1 MGNQNC
7 GASTKAEKRPNCKN
21 IDSIIPSI
29 NAFVNLLV
37 CGEAPQEASQDVSH
51 PEESVNQH
59 RFVVLVAHPV
69 VLEQNGD
76 TYMDWMSLSTS
87 LVMVGKI
94 LVWSK
99 FQLWLQ
105 GVCFSFNIIE
115 LKLCLE
121 KKRK

>member
-1 MGNQNC
+1 MDLIG
-7 GASTKAEKRPNCKN
+7 
-21 IDSIIPSI
+21 PSI
-29 NAFVNLLV
+29 NALVNLLV
-37 CGEAPQEASQDVSH
+37 SGEAPQEASQDVSH

-59 RFVVLVAHPV
+59 WLVVLVAHPV
-69 VLEQNGD
+69 VLGQNED

-115 LKLCLE
+115 LKLCL
-121 KKRK
+121 KKEEGKFA

>member
-1 MGNQNC
+1 MDLIG
-7 GASTKAEKRPNCKN
+7 
-21 IDSIIPSI
+21 PSI
-29 NAFVNLLV
+29 NALVNLLV
-37 CGEAPQEASQDVSH
+37 SGEAPQEASQDVSH

-59 RFVVLVAHPV
+59 RLVVLVAHPV
-69 VLEQNGD
+69 VLGQNED

-94 LVWSK
+94 LVWSN

-121 KKRK
+121 KKKICLKIRVDIFC